1 MEENE
6 TTESAEQ
13 DDILIV
19 TKDVDSGEVDE
30 LSIKT
35 YILDAEKD
43 WQQRSMG
50 QLCTAEY
57 NERMISG
64 DQFIQVGATHQIEE
78 GDFWT
83 GDQQKSSRN
92 HLANLALTWSSRVL
106 EERPSIQCY
115 PNEAG
120 ADLNKAEACNKILE
134 YVKQNHDFDD
144 LCFEAAQLVQPHS
157 AVAFKVV
164 WDPLSGPRSQGVQKF
179 DENGFPQFDELGQ
192 PILEYVGAPLGDVSI
207 TLASIFDYFGDGSE
221 KIEDSEFVCF
231 REVISKSEARRLLN
245 MSPQFENIDLQ
256 EDEFTN
262 AWGIK
267 KSGVLLREL
276 WIRPRSYQ
284 FPDGLFAIMVGER
297 VVSAIAFPYDHGELP
312 IAVWKCGKRRG
323 SEFGV
328 THVTHAVNIQSSI
341 NYCCSAIDVQSKQI
355 AGIKLLAHQS
365 IIDMMQHGNQQIPV
379 QDPSHAQY
387 AKYLEPPDRAK
398 VLVSTLEDSEKALYA
413 VFGLNELLTG
423 AETIKSG
430 TAAKAVE
437 FLNRLDS
444 MKMAGASRSLNK
456 GILRI
461 FKQVLKLYQ
470 QYVKA
475 PRIAQILGKGNLYEP
490 LQFIGADISGV
501 DVRLEPISGFTQ
513 FRAGI
518 AEQAQMQID
527 AGNVTPQLQ
536 SQAQT
541 GLKQDSFDKS
551 QRDMIGSQ
559 IDATIKGQLQQAD
572 PTLDPN
578 IAVDE
583 ILGVISAYQGTP
595 IFQNLMMLLQGYRD
609 SANQQA
615 AQMAAQQ
622 PPEGQ
627 MQ

>member
-1 MEENE
+1 MEDDN
-6 TTESAEQ
+6 TSGNAEQ
-13 DDILIV
+13 DDIEII
-19 TKDVDSGEVDE
+19 TQDPDTGEMDE

-35 YILDAEKD
+35 YIIDMEKD
-43 WQQRSMG
+43 WRDRAQA
-50 QLCTAEY
+50 QLAKAEY
-57 NERMISG
+57 NERMIAGEQFLSIG
-64 DQFIQVGATHQIEE
+64 DTHQIE
-78 GDFWT
+78 DSSFWSD
-83 GDQQKSSRN
+83 DQQKSFRN
-92 HLANLALTWSSRVL
+92 HLANLALTWSARVL

-120 ADLNKAEACNKILE
+120 ADVNKAEACNKILE

-179 DENGFPQFDELGQ
+179 GPDGFPLFDELGQ
-192 PILEYVGAPLGDVSI
+192 PIMEMVGAPMGDVSI
-207 TLASIFDYFGDGSE
+207 TISSIFDYFTDGSE
-221 KIEDSEFVCF
+221 NAEDSEFVCF

-245 MSPQFENIDLQ
+245 MSPEFNGVDIP
-256 EDEFTN
+256 EDEYTN

-267 KSGVLLREL
+267 KTGVLLREL

-297 VVSAIAFPYDHGELP
+297 VVSASKFPYDHGELP

-323 SEFGV
+323 SEFG
-328 THVTHAVNIQSSI
+328 TSHVDNAVSIQQSI
-341 NYCCSAIDVQSKQI
+341 NFCASAIDVQAKQI
-355 AGIKLLAHQS
+355 SSVKLLAHQS
-365 IIDMMQHGNQQIPV
+365 IIDSIRFGNQQIPV
-379 QDPSHAQY
+379 QDMNHAQY
-387 AKYLEPPDRAK
+387 ARYLEPPDRAK
-398 VLVSTLEDSEKALYA
+398 VLVTSLEDNEKALFA
-413 VFGLNELLTG
+413 IFGLNELLTG
-423 AETIKSG
+423 AESMKSG
-430 TAAKAVE
+430 TAAKSIAY
-437 FLNRLDS
+437 LNKLDS

-501 DVRLEPISGFTQ
+501 DVRLEPISGFSQ
-513 FRAGI
+513 FRANV
-518 AEQAQMQID
+518 AQEASDQIV

-541 GLKQDSFDKS
+541 GLRQDSFDKS
-551 QRDMIGSQ
+551 QRDMIGAQ
-559 IDATIKGQLQQAD
+559 IDSTIKGELQQAD

-609 SANQQA
+609 AANQQA